1 MPSDDR
7 DYVIRNFKAGKIR
20 VVFNYGVLGVGFD
33 YPELDCIILGRVSSS
48 LTLYYQ
54 IIGRATRIH
63 PNKQDALIVDFSG
76 MVNRFGKVEDF
87 YYVKEKETWKLYC
100 NGILLSGVPI
110 HEIGKH
116 THATESQEKPVI
128 MTFGIHKNIEVK
140 NVPRSYLEWCLL
152 NVVWNQY
159 NEPIKRE
166 IERLKK
172 LATLQ

>member
-1 MPSDDR
+1 
-7 DYVIRNFKAGKIR
+7 
-20 VVFNYGVLGVGFD
+20 VFNYGVLGVGFD

-63 PNKQDALIVDFSG
+63 PNKKDALIVDFSG

-110 HEIGKH
+110 HEIGRH
-116 THATESQEKPVI
+116 THATEAQEKPVI
-128 MTFGIHKNIEVK
+128 MTFGVWKGQQVK
-140 NVPRSYLEWCLL
+140 DVPKSYRDWAML
-152 NVVWNQY
+152 NVHWTQY
-159 NEPIKRE
+159 NEHIRKE
-166 IERLKK
+166 LIRLKNI
-172 LATLQ
+172 ATLQQ